1 MTAIEFWLL
10 SSIAII
16 IGSNFLVSIFGEF
29 VESVQHPKE
38 VSEAIFFT
46 GKALLFVP
54 VPAAIFLEG
63 SVKEVLFFCIGTSL
77 MHIAMRGW
85 MGLRAVPPSPR
96 YIWNAEKTLFRSIM
110 RKDHP

>member
-1 MTAIEFWLL
+1 MTAMELWFL
-10 SSIAII
+10 SSITLII
-16 IGSNFLVSIFGEF
+16 ISNILVPIFGEF

-46 GKALLFVP
+46 GNALLFVP
-54 VPAAIFLEG
+54 IPAALFLEG
-63 SVKEVLFFCIGTSL
+63 SVRDMIPICILTSL

-85 MGLRAVPPSPR
+85 MGLRVLPPSPS
-96 YIWNAEKTLFRSIM
+96 YIWHAEKTLFKSIM